1 LPHTLHGP
9 RAHSEAHTDHSH
21 TAHPPPAACSAR
33 LHRASLTNIA
43 RACARLSMY
52 YFERLRPLHGGRQGR
67 CKRSDLKSL
76 GCARER
82 RSNARPLS
90 PPIARTRS
98 ARPRIRSVTTPVCDR
113 YERPPLAG
121 VGSAPVACCCGCA
134 AGQLAACLPRQW
146 SVHAPSCAVPARRL
160 RGEAVV
166 GRRFG
171 RQVVGPACSGAVHA
185 SYAYCARWSW
195 PWLAAGD
202 LRRVS
207 GGRDTQP

>member
-1 LPHTLHGP
+1 
-9 RAHSEAHTDHSH
+9 
-21 TAHPPPAACSAR
+21 
-33 LHRASLTNIA
+33 
-43 RACARLSMY
+43 M
-52 YFERLRPLHGGRQGR
+52 RLRREAVPLTDPTPSGVPSATRPYTRHATDG
-67 CKRSDLKSL
+67 
-76 GCARER
+76 EV
-82 RSNARPLS
+82 SNFADFCNRALCVWTGAPNLPRLALSHRPS
-90 PPIARTRS
+90 HAHRS
-98 ARPRIRSVTTPVCDR
+98 AMRRIRSVTTPVCDR